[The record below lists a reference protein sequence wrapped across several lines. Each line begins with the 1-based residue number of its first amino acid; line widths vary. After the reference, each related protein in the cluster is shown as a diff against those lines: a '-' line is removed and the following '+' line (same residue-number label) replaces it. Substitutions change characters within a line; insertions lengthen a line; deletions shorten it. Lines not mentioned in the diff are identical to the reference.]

1 MEKDNNEKYE
11 KILFSIRMLR
21 FHNFITDKQL
31 SDMVTKLE
39 KLIYKEQNMTPEQIS
54 DYLEKIW

>member
-31 SDMVTKLE
+31 SDMVIKLE
-39 KLIYKEQNMTPEQIS
+39 KLIHKERNMTPEQIS